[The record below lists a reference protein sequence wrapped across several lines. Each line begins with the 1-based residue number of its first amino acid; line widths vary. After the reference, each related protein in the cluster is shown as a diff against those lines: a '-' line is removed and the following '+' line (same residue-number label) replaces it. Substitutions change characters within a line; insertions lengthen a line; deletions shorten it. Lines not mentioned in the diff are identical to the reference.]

1 MSQKGSN
8 LTDGGGIGYMI
19 VDSIDTMLIMGL
31 DGEYERAKAWIASD
45 LSFDRS
51 GRHNTFEVGPV
62 QMLG

>member
-1 MSQKGSN
+1 
-8 LTDGGGIGYMI
+8 MI

-45 LSFDRS
+45 LSFDRP